1 MAVIQLLKKKRKIE
15 LAKPFSDEMDLAFFV
30 VNFGYSKSE
39 YQELTEAEKLF
50 IRKEHEKKSIN
61 DTTYIRDAVFNA
73 VTNALRKKGS
83 RFQELFKKRPA
94 RADKEFNQEA
104 MSIVLE
110 VEERD
115 GKSWVDKIYQANGI
129 KTPKS
134 GGG

>member
-1 MAVIQLLKKKRKIE
+1 
-15 LAKPFSDEMDLAFFV
+15 MDLAFFV

-110 VEERD
+110 VEKRD

-129 KTPKS
+129 KTPER